1 MMMMVVMLMMLI
13 RWRRWRWRSWQ
24 VSVHFSFCWQQHT
37 EATNGRHVCRGRNV
51 PQSCFPK
58 TNSIA
63 SKQANMDRMASEEA
77 TIIAIKHA
85 LKPSIIVSMDRIASM
100 LVSKYSK
107 LGPILQLRFVS
118 SSHCKMNVHSVSDSL
133 ENSKD
138 FGLGTWT
145 RGNCWWA
152 TGRNRRKLTK
162 IFVETWPTLTFH
174 TNLYPAASRQ

>member
-1 MMMMVVMLMMLI
+1 
-13 RWRRWRWRSWQ
+13 
-24 VSVHFSFCWQQHT
+24 
-37 EATNGRHVCRGRNV
+37 
-51 PQSCFPK
+51 
-58 TNSIA
+58 
-63 SKQANMDRMASEEA
+63 MDRMASKEA

-118 SSHCKMNVHSVSDSL
+118 SSQYKMNVHSDSL

-162 IFVETWPTLTFH
+162 IFVET
-174 TNLYPAASRQ
+174 